1 MNSKQ
6 TWAAAAALAFALG
19 GFMSLPSVAGEYDTT
34 DFGERTPTAEELITS
49 LTPAPRTR
57 GISLEPVQP
66 KAVSMGIR
74 FEFDS
79 ARLTREARAQLT
91 PLAQAITSP
100 DLASERFVVEGHTD
114 AVGSDEYNQWLSEQR
129 AEAVK
134 EFLVGEYQV
143 DPNRIVTIGKGEA
156 QLLNPDDPDSGANR
170 RVQIVTQQ

>member
-1 MNSKQ
+1 MN
-6 TWAAAAALAFALG
+6 TTGRWVAAAALACSLG
-19 GFMSLPSVAGEYDTT
+19 GFAVSPAGAGEYDTT
-34 DFGERTPTAEELITS
+34 DFGDRTPTAEELITS

-66 KAVSMGIR
+66 KAVSMGVR

-79 ARLTREARAQLT
+79 AKLTPDARAQLT

-100 DLASERFVVEGHTD
+100 DLAREHFVVEGHTD
-114 AVGSDEYNQWLSEQR
+114 AVGSDEYNQWLSERR

-143 DPNRIVTIGKGEA
+143 DPSRIVTIGKGEA
-156 QLLNPDDPDSGANR
+156 QLLNPDDPASGANR
-170 RVQIVTQQ
+170 RVQIVTRQ